1 MCLINVN
8 VICYAMGGIMVVRVD
23 AYHHMQAKSAY
34 YMHAKLHFCV
44 SIPQVFVFNWHTIYT
59 HFHETGLHIQLNV
72 HKETLFPP

>member
-1 MCLINVN
+1 MSDKCKCDMLCNGWDYG
-8 VICYAMGGIMVVRVD
+8 CGVD